1 MAASLPSIVTPA
13 TRLQLASQIS
23 LQELGADEG
32 GVVLRLDSGELYTVN
47 DTTLAFLRE
56 LDGTRTIADVARRMI
71 EVFDVDEAT
80 LVVDLTDIASEL
92 MRESVVVI
100 AA

>member
-1 MAASLPSIVTPA
+1 
-13 TRLQLASQIS
+13 
-23 LQELGADEG
+23 
-32 GVVLRLDSGELYTVN
+32 
-47 DTTLAFLRE
+47 LRE